1 MNFLHSSFLLTADSR
16 KNRNHSKSDST
27 SSVKTSSNGEPGKE
41 VSGPVV
47 NGISRETTQNGE
59 MEKSSREKGKGLHVC
74 IKISLNNLSG
84 YFVVLYTGT
93 LGDWEIY

>member
-1 MNFLHSSFLLTADSR
+1 M
-16 KNRNHSKSDST
+16 
-27 SSVKTSSNGEPGKE
+27 KTSSNGEPGKE

-59 MEKSSREKGKGLHVC
+59 MEKSGREKGKGLHVC
-74 IKISLNNLSG
+74 ISLNNLSG

-93 LGDWEIY
+93 LGDLEIY

>member
-1 MNFLHSSFLLTADSR
+1 MKFLRCHLTADSR

-27 SSVKTSSNGEPGKE
+27 SSVKTLSNSEPGKE

-74 IKISLNNLSG
+74 ISLNNLSG